1 MTELESEKTVR
12 LLTLLVREIVPKEL
26 DPVERW
32 WTFPSQDPVRGFLG
46 VRPLMVVGDQPSTS
60 SWPESHPSRKLLY
73 ETLIE
78 LEVPDAHLTD
88 VVKRRGKG
96 SESSRKLPA
105 DFRVHIG
112 LLRREIEIIQPSRIV
127 ALGSSAEQLL
137 LEHLPEVREKVRRAW
152 HFAYGAR
159 PGRAGGFKAKLRT
172 AIFGP

>member
-1 MTELESEKTVR
+1 MNELESEKTVK
-12 LLTLLVREIVPKEL
+12 LLTLLVREITPKEI

-32 WTFPSQDPVRGFLG
+32 WTFPSEDPVSGFLG
-46 VRPLMVVGDQPSTS
+46 VRPLVVVGDQPSTS
-60 SWPESHPSRKLLY
+60 SWPESHPSRRLLY
-73 ETLIE
+73 DTLIE

-88 VVKRRGKG
+88 VIKRRGKG
-96 SESSRKLPA
+96 SESRKTLPA
-105 DFRVHIG
+105 DFRVHID

-137 LEHLPEVREKVRRAW
+137 LENLPEVRERVRRAW

-159 PGRAGGFKAKLRT
+159 PGRAEDFKAKLRT